1 MVKIFF
7 VPPSFRGTTEVLLK
21 EAVKDIKNSKDYS
34 GMLYLASD
42 SALLNTARKTFHRT
56 INELYSESCYTPPR
70 MNTII
75 QYAKEVF
82 DFSGDRRVVGRDLV
96 PVILA
101 ALSSQSLGFSCLTA
115 DFISDIRHVFLCE
128 KPAVVKAMLFEHMHS
143 LDIADPVLKGVGD
156 AIDLWARYSDFLNYN
171 GLIDD
176 DDLTIR
182 HEALLPEIESLN
194 NEILILDGFFDLSNS
209 EKSFLKKIIANF
221 KTTLV
226 MVPYHAEHRQVTAG
240 FEAFLDAA
248 FESGKI
254 FLKADDREDKLTY
267 HAYSDMEEEIEEIAK
282 SIKSLFV
289 SGQAGDLEKIAV
301 TFPDLQKY
309 GSMLHR
315 VFRRYGIPHEM
326 PDLPSFL
333 GLRPF
338 SDLLS
343 LVDSIADNYSRA
355 LFTSFIASP
364 YFGRTPE
371 SLRRWMP
378 SLSVMSGVVSGKD
391 SWLDFAVQGG
401 ETVDIAA
408 IEDANSFEKDLN
420 FVFDLLAPLE
430 ILKNGAG
437 LTEFVL
443 ATKKCLSLLG
453 FPSVGDFEKRGKI
466 VEILEGVFEKLIF
479 IGEMSPM
486 KTDLAGFSEI
496 LRHLLMN
503 QVIHEESAGVKICGM
518 AEALALSPEYL
529 FVGGLTESD
538 MPAHGAAEYILPDS
552 ARKKAG
558 LLYMDK
564 HIELQQFMFR
574 RILKCSPHVS
584 LSYPAMEGDDMFL
597 PSPFLFG
604 WEHIPRH
611 LPGIYSA
618 SELMIASERKS
629 LTGHYREI
637 ESRAYAAS
645 AKNAILRV
653 TDIDAYRNCPRLF
666 FVRKAI
672 GAEPL
677 SVKEYG
683 LEALT
688 LGLLA
693 HRIMEQLIKEPLPD
707 LNTFTEKARGI
718 IDEALRGK
726 KIQPYWRDIVADTF
740 MQTIPAIYDK
750 ELEIRSSGYS
760 MTEVERTI
768 TGEPLKGA
776 RLKGKIDRFDRIGDS
791 VQIIDYKTGAADIT
805 CSQVEKGTQNLQ
817 LFLYAAIMKSQGY
830 KVNRVGIYSLK
841 DISLKWC
848 PSARKKKNDSAAGDP
863 MDILVIA
870 ALGFLEETVE
880 LMRAGAFTANPINE
894 YNCRRCPENPFCPYI
909 QQ

>member
-7 VPPSFRGTTEVLLK
+7 VPPSFRGGTEMLLRK
-21 EAVKDIKNSKDYS
+21 AVKDIKNPKDYS
-34 GMLYLASD
+34 GMLYLAAE
-42 SALLNTARKTFHRT
+42 SALLNTARKTFHII
-56 INELYSESCYTPPR
+56 INELYAESCYAPPR

-75 QYAKEVF
+75 QYAKGLF
-82 DFSGDRRVVGRDLV
+82 DFEGDKRVVGRELV
-96 PVILA
+96 PVILSA
-101 ALSSQSLGFSCLTA
+101 VSSQSLGFSCLTA

-128 KPAVVKAMLFEHMHS
+128 KPVTVKAMLFEQMHS

-156 AIDLWARYSDFLNYN
+156 ALDLWARYSDFLSYN

-176 DDLTIR
+176 DDLIIR
-182 HEALLPEIESLN
+182 HEELLPKIENSN
-194 NEILILDGFFDLSNS
+194 NKTLILDGFFDLRNS
-209 EKSFLKKIIANF
+209 EKSFLKKIISSFN
-221 KTTLV
+221 TTLV
-226 MVPYHAEHRQVTAG
+226 LIPYHTEHRQLTAD
-240 FEAFLDAA
+240 FETFLDAD
-248 FESGKI
+248 FETEKI
-254 FLKADDREDKLTY
+254 FLEDEDSQDKLAY
-267 HAYSDMEEEIEEIAK
+267 HSYSDMEEEIEEIAK
-282 SIKSLFV
+282 AIKSLFV
-289 SGQAGDLEKIAV
+289 SGQSRELEKIAV

-309 GSMLHR
+309 GSMLNR
-315 VFRRYGIPHEM
+315 VFRRYGIPLDM
-326 PDLPSFL
+326 PDAPSFL
-333 GLRPF
+333 WLRAF

-343 LVDSIADNYSRA
+343 LVDSIADNYSRN
-355 LFTSFIASP
+355 LFTSFMASP

-371 SLRRWMP
+371 TLRRWMP

-401 ETVDIAA
+401 ETVDILA
-408 IEDANSFEKDLN
+408 IQDASSFEKDLN

-430 ILKNGAG
+430 ILKNGAR
-437 LTEFVL
+437 LTEFAMAL
-443 ATKKCLSLLG
+443 KKCLSLLG
-453 FPSVGDFEKRGKI
+453 FPSVEDFEKRGKI
-466 VEILEGVFEKLIF
+466 VEIIEGVFEKLIF
-479 IGEMSPM
+479 IGEMSPI
-486 KTDLAGFSEI
+486 KIDIAGFSEV

-503 QVIHEESAGVKICGM
+503 QEIHKESSGVKICGM

-564 HIELQQFMFR
+564 HIELQQFMFQ

-604 WEHIPRH
+604 GEHVPRR
-611 LPGIYSA
+611 LPGIYSP
-618 SELMIASERKS
+618 SELMMSSEKKS

-637 ESRAYAAS
+637 NSQAYASS

-693 HRIMEQLIKEPLPD
+693 HRIMERLIKEPLPD
-707 LNTFTEKARGI
+707 LNTFIEKARGI
-718 IDEALRGK
+718 IDEELRDK
-726 KIQPYWRDIVADTF
+726 KVQPYWRDIVADTF
-740 MQTIPAIYDK
+740 METIPVIYDK
-750 ELEIRSSGYS
+750 ELEIRNSGYS
-760 MTEVERTI
+760 TSEVERTI
-768 TGEPLKGA
+768 TGEPMKGI

-791 VQIIDYKTGAADIT
+791 VQIIDYKTGVADIT

-841 DISLKWC
+841 DISIKWC
-848 PSARKKKNDSAAGDP
+848 PSGRRKKSDGASGNP
-863 MDILVIA
+863 MDNLIIA
-870 ALGFLEETVE
+870 SLGFLEETIE
-880 LMRAGAFTANPINE
+880 LMRAGDFAANPINE